1 MNSAVKTIEPSG
13 ILDGTKAKQFREE
26 IISLVESG
34 AETILVDFR
43 DITFMDSS
51 GLGALV
57 VALKAVRAEG
67 GQLFLCSLNNQ
78 VKMLLE
84 ITSMNKVFQI
94 FSDRDEFEQAVAAD
108 KSN

>member
-1 MNSAVKTIEPSG
+1 MNSAVKVIEPSG

-26 IISLVESG
+26 ITSLVESG
-34 AETILVDFR
+34 VETILVDFK

-57 VALKAVRAEG
+57 VALKAVRAKG
-67 GQLFLCSLNNQ
+67 SQLFLCSLNNQ

-84 ITSMNKVFQI
+84 ITSMNKVFQV
-94 FSDRDEFEQAVAAD
+94 FSDRNEFEQAVTD
-108 KSN
+108 KSS